1 MLIFRNTSI
10 KQYNTFGIDVN
21 ASVLI
26 EYEHDEEIIRY
37 IISHQDK
44 CRQVKHIV
52 IGEGSNLLFKDD
64 FFGLL
69 IHPVGKKLK
78 IVDENSNF
86 IFVKVSAGYIWDD
99 LVADTLNSKIFG
111 LENLSLIPGTV
122 GASAVQ
128 NVGAYGVE
136 AKDFIYEVEYLDLHS
151 HEIKTIKVED
161 CQYAY
166 RDSIFKNE
174 LKNKILVL
182 NVIFKLLKHENLN
195 LGYADLKKYFDGKE
209 GINAKNVREAV
220 IEIRNAKLPDPK
232 KIGNAGSFF
241 KNPIIDSNKFEK
253 LKQKFADLRYYNLD
267 NGNYKLAAAWMIDKC
282 GFKGFC
288 HKGAAVHENQALVLI
303 NKSGKA
309 SGMDIVELA
318 EIIKNKVF
326 EKFDIMLEPEVIF
339 V

>member
-78 IVDENSNF
+78 IIDENSNF
-86 IFVKVSAGYIWDD
+86 VFVKVSAGYIWDD